1 MPECALVAA
10 WRRARAW
17 ARAGV
22 GSKKSVFVIAATN
35 RPHDLDAA
43 LLSRFDVTIRFPLPA
58 DAQRRQLFE
67 LYAHHLAP
75 AERARLAAVSPGAS
89 GRDIRD
95 ICQAAERKWAASR
108 VRGEARA
115 KGRALPPVEEYE
127 RSLRERQ
134 AAALERDAMQ

>member
-1 MPECALVAA
+1 MHEAT
-10 WRRARAW
+10 RRSLSVLLRKLDGFQAN
-17 ARAGV
+17 AGTV
-22 GSKKSVFVIAATN
+22 LLAATN
-35 RPHDLDAA
+35 RPQDLDAA
-43 LLSRFDVTIRFPLPA
+43 LLSRFGVTVRFPLPA
-58 DAQRRQLFE
+58 PAGRRQIFE
-67 LYAHHLAP
+67 LYAHHLSP
-75 AERARLAAVSPGAS
+75 AELERLAAASPGAS